1 MCMTYPL
8 PMGKFGRNMTWRVK
22 VPVVPEHVQISNL
35 PLKVFSRVFFKK
47 KFSKELSLQTNAQ
60 VVYFEAGKDMK
71 VSYNRR
77 LVGLHTEV
85 RILGGQG
92 YNIPQKI
99 MATSE
104 QARKFAKLAR

>member
-1 MCMTYPL
+1 MPRIDIIGLHYVT
-8 PMGKFGRNMTWRVK
+8 FNFT
-22 VPVVPEHVQISNL
+22 S
-35 PLKVFSRVFFKK
+35 FFKK
-47 KFSKELSLQTNAQ
+47 NFSKELSLQTNAQ

>member
-1 MCMTYPL
+1 M
-8 PMGKFGRNMTWRVK
+8 
-22 VPVVPEHVQISNL
+22 
-35 PLKVFSRVFFKK
+35 
-47 KFSKELSLQTNAQ
+47 SLQTNAQ

-77 LVGLHTEV
+77 LVRLHTEV

>member
-1 MCMTYPL
+1 MEEFHDEIKEYQRDS
-8 PMGKFGRNMTWRVK
+8 FDRWSRN
-22 VPVVPEHVQISNL
+22 NL
-35 PLKVFSRVFFKK
+35 EDIN
-47 KFSKELSLQTNAQ
+47 SKELSLQTNAQ